1 MESRWIQNDHLNLQE
16 SIPAIRSFI
25 GMMIREC
32 QFELHI
38 DVRTPGPNAP
48 ADLENPELIVNFDGK
63 DAELLLERGAELL
76 KAIEYMTLKW
86 LRLDPRYYDRIRFD
100 CRDYKYLRIQ
110 ELKLTAETAAERV
123 KKSRQPFR
131 LNPMNARERRIIHL
145 ALRDDAAVR
154 TVSEGSG
161 ETRQVVIYPA
171 GMAPPRASA
180 AHTEAS
186 EPHEEEAQE

>member
-1 MESRWIQNDHLNLQE
+1 MEWRWIQNDRLNLQE
-16 SIPAIRSFI
+16 LIPALRSLI

-32 QFELHI
+32 RFDLRI

-48 ADLENPELIVNFDGK
+48 PDVENPELVVNFDGE

-76 KAIEYMTLKW
+76 QAIEYLTLKW

-100 CRDYKYLRIQ
+100 CRDYRFLRIA

-145 ALRDDAAVR
+145 ALKDDPAVR

-161 ETRQVVIYPA
+161 PARQVVIYPA
-171 GMAPPRASA
+171 SIAPPA
-180 AHTEAS
+180 APTTGTGAGD
-186 EPHEEEAQE
+186 PHEKEAQE